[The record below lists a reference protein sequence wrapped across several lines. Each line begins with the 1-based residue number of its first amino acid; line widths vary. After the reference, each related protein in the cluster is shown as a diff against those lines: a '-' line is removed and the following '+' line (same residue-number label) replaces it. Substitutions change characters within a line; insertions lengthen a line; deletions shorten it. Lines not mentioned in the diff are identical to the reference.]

1 MSLNYILLGKRIRGI
16 RKRKGITQ
24 LSLADRINRST
35 SYISYIENGV
45 KSLSLDTLVLIA
57 NELNV
62 SADELL
68 ADNLN
73 NTIKVSNHEFADL
86 VSDCTE
92 YEIRILLDVVRTTKY
107 SLRENRR
114 LFRFKNK

>member
-1 MSLNYILLGKRIRGI
+1 MSLNYILLGQRIRAI
-16 RKRKGITQ
+16 RKKKGITQ
-24 LSLADRINRST
+24 LSLADHINRST

-86 VSDCTE
+86 VSDCSE
-92 YEIRILLDVVRTTKY
+92 YEIRILLDVVRATKY
-107 SLRENRR
+107 SLRDHRHLIRN
-114 LFRFKNK
+114 KNK

>member
-45 KSLSLDTLVLIA
+45 KEIGT
-57 NELNV
+57 
-62 SADELL
+62 SAFYYCDALTTVRIP
-68 ADNLN
+68 DSVT
-73 NTIKVSNHEFADL
+73 TIGDGAFQQ
-86 VSDCTE
+86 
-92 YEIRILLDVVRTTKY
+92 
-107 SLRENRR
+107 
-114 LFRFKNK
+114 